1 MKNITAIWIPGESP
15 CMFHEKEYV
24 LNSRGRKAQ
33 EKAKSSGN
41 TYMMNERKHLTKIK
55 TGHYT
60 GGHWEHSS

>member
-1 MKNITAIWIPGESP
+1 
-15 CMFHEKEYV
+15 MFHEKEYV